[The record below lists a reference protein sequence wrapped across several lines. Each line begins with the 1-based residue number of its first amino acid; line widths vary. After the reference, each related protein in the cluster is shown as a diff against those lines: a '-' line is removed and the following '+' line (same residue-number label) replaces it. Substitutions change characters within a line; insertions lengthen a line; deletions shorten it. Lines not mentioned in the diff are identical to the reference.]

1 MPVLSRA
8 SEMLGSPVGGFV
20 YHLVLLLAVEA
31 ALAMVLRE
39 WRRDRRE
46 QTRRLLVAMAGVT
59 VVRAAYVVA
68 ALFTWARW
76 LSPEALLPPLERC
89 VDTASIALLGW
100 AFAPYGKRGG
110 RISTIILGATL
121 AVAAGVLVAFTI
133 LWSQALSGGVT
144 TGYAV
149 HSQAAVWSAWQIGLL
164 LVACFAILR
173 NQRETWGIPLIAM
186 VMMLVGRFMQLVW
199 PAVVPGLPIWVRL
212 SNLVAYPLI
221 TVAVYQY
228 FVTTTYVHVRNVE
241 DISQASLDEIKS
253 LLLLSEASRQV
264 SGSLNLSE
272 VLDRAAQGTARAL
285 DADQCAIAFPM
296 KEDPGQMRLAAVHNP
311 TRQGRGESVSFPLD
325 FQLAVQQ
332 AMRRKKYVIVDEM
345 DNVQVKVLFSLMG
358 SGESGPLLVQ
368 PMLLDGEA
376 IGAMIVGNS
385 HSLRPFTPHEAKLCQ
400 SMSEHVA
407 SAIQNA
413 WKYQEAQ
420 DKIKDLQRSLDIER
434 GLATQDAEQEQDLAE
449 RISPL
454 EAREQ
459 EPSLHQEALPEPPGD
474 AVGRAAST
482 QADAETGTSERA
494 LPDMEMVQSRSDSAP
509 RLRWYEEPLAHRAV
523 E

>member
-8 SEMLGSPVGGFV
+8 SEILASPVGGFV

-46 QTRRLLVAMAGVT
+46 QTRRLLIAMVGLT
-59 VVRAAYVVA
+59 VVRAAYVIA
-68 ALFTWARW
+68 ALFTWTRW
-76 LSPEALLPPLERC
+76 LSPEALLPPLERF

-100 AFAPYGKRGG
+100 AFAPHGKRGG
-110 RISTIILGATL
+110 RIWTVVFGANL
-121 AVAAGVLVAFTI
+121 AVAVGVLVAFTI
-133 LWSQALSGGVT
+133 FWSQTLSGGAAPD
-144 TGYAV
+144 YAA
-149 HSQAAVWSAWQIGLL
+149 HSQATVWAAWQIGLL
-164 LVACFAILR
+164 LLACFAILR
-173 NQRETWGIPLIAM
+173 NQREAWGIPFVAM
-186 VMMLVGRFMQLVW
+186 VIMLLGSIMQLVW
-199 PAVVPGLPIWVRL
+199 PAVVPSLSVWVRL

-264 SGSLNLSE
+264 SGSLSLSE

-296 KEDPGQMRLAAVHNP
+296 EDDPGHMRLEAVHNP
-311 TRQGRGESVSFPLD
+311 TRQGRGESVTFPLD

-332 AMRRKKYVIVDEM
+332 AMRRKKYMIVDEM

-358 SGESGPLLVQ
+358 SGESGPMLVQ
-368 PMLLDGEA
+368 PMLLDGET

-385 HSLRPFTPHEAKLCQ
+385 HSLRQFTPHEAKLCQ
-400 SMSEHVA
+400 SMSEHVVG
-407 SAIQNA
+407 AIQNA

-420 DKIKDLQRSLDIER
+420 EKIKDLERSLDIER
-434 GLATQDAEQEQDLAE
+434 GLAEQNTGQAQELDE
-449 RISPL
+449 RLIRL
-454 EAREQ
+454 EPGPQ
-459 EPSLHQEALPEPPGD
+459 EPSHHEKALPEPSGE
-474 AVGRAAST
+474 AASQVAST
-482 QADAETGTSERA
+482 QSDTDLSPVKRA
-494 LPDMEMVQSRSDSAP
+494 LPDREMAQSHSDSAP
-509 RLRWYEEPLAHRAV
+509 RLRWYDEPLAHRTV

>member
-1 MPVLSRA
+1 MAVLSRA
-8 SEMLGSPVGGFV
+8 SEFLASPVGGFV

-31 ALAMVLRE
+31 ALAMVIRE

-46 QTRRLLVAMAGVT
+46 QTQRLLITMAGLT
-59 VVRAAYVVA
+59 VVRAAYVVV

-76 LSPEALLPPLERC
+76 LSPEALLPPLERF
-89 VDTASIALLGW
+89 VDIASIALLGW
-100 AFAPYGKRGG
+100 AFAPAGKRGG
-110 RISTIILGATL
+110 RIWTLTFGANL
-121 AVAAGVLVAFTI
+121 VVAVGVLVTFTV
-133 LWSQALSGGVT
+133 LWSQTLSGGVAPD
-144 TGYAV
+144 YAA
-149 HSQAAVWSAWQIGLL
+149 HSQATVWAAWQLGLL
-164 LVACFAILR
+164 LLACLAVLR
-173 NQRETWGIPLIAM
+173 NQRETWGIPFVAM
-186 VMMLVGRFMQLVW
+186 VVMLLGSTMQLVW
-199 PAVVPGLPIWVRL
+199 PTVVPSLPVWVRL

-221 TVAVYQY
+221 TIAVYQY

-264 SGSLNLSE
+264 SGSLRLSE

-296 KEDPGQMRLAAVHNP
+296 EDDPGHMRLEAVHNP
-311 TRQGRGESVSFPLD
+311 TRQGRGESVTFPLD

-332 AMRRKKYVIVDEM
+332 AMRRKKYVIVEEM

-358 SGESGPLLVQ
+358 SGESGPMLVQ

-385 HSLRPFTPHEAKLCQ
+385 HSLRQFTPHEAKLCQ
-400 SMSEHVA
+400 SMAEHVVG
-407 SAIQNA
+407 AIQNA

-420 DKIKDLQRSLDIER
+420 DKIRDLERSLDIEH
-434 GLATQDAEQEQDLAE
+434 GLAEQDTGQTQELDE
-449 RISPL
+449 PL
-454 EAREQ
+454 IRLESGPGEPNLDEQ
-459 EPSLHQEALPEPPGD
+459 ALPEPS
-474 AVGRAAST
+474 VNVAS
-482 QADAETGTSERA
+482 QVVSARADADQSPVEPA
-494 LPDMEMVQSRSDSAP
+494 LPDTEMVQSHSDSPP
-509 RLRWYEEPLAHRAV
+509 RLRWYEEPLAHRTI